1 MSSQVE
7 SGNPGTLDLM
17 PGHALLPDSRVGNI
31 RVILG
36 GGGEGGEGGGE
47 GGGERQ

>member
-7 SGNPGTLDLM
+7 SGNPGTLDLA

-36 GGGEGGEGGGE
+36 GGRGVGVG